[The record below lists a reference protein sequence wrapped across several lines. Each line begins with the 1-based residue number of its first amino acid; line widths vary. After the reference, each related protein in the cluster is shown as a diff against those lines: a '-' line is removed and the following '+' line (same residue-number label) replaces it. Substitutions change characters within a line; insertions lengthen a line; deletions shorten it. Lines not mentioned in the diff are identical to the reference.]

1 MTTSEVTNSIERADR
16 IFKMQMARHYEIGK
30 RPLKERRKDLKRL
43 LDAVLAHKGDIA
55 EAVAKDLRKPALESD
70 FSEVYPV
77 VSEIRHN
84 MKHLE
89 DWAAR
94 KSYRTP
100 MALFG
105 TRSWLQPEPK
115 GVVLIVSPW
124 NFPFNLTL
132 GPLASALAAGNCAI
146 LKPSESTPH
155 SSALMAKIIS
165 EVFEPDHVA
174 LIEGEADVSA
184 HLTSL
189 PFHHIFFTGGPAI
202 GKKVMAA
209 AAQHLTS
216 VTLELGGKSP
226 AIVDSSAP
234 IEETAR
240 KLVFGRCINSGQV
253 CVAVDYVLAEKS
265 ISDKL
270 LNAMHEQ
277 IGHFYGRPEESA
289 DLSAIV
295 HEKHFDHLVALLDDA
310 KSKGA
315 VVEAGGVHDKSRLFF
330 SPTIL
335 SHVSPDMR
343 VMQEEIFGPILP
355 VMTWSSKEEA
365 IAQVHELERPL
376 AYYIFSKRKSNIK
389 FFLENSRAGSTAIN
403 EVFLQFGHPDLPFGG
418 VNFSGIGKAHGEFGF
433 REFSNYRSYLKKSLP
448 FGASKF
454 IMPPYGKLGKRIMGL
469 LIKWL

>member
-1 MTTSEVTNSIERADR
+1 MTKPEETNSIERANR

-30 RPLKERRKDLKRL
+30 RPLKERRNDLKRL
-43 LDAVLAHKGDIA
+43 LDVVLAHKEEIA
-55 EAVAKDLRKPALESD
+55 QAVAKDLRKPSLESD

-89 DWAAR
+89 DWAAQ

-100 MALFG
+100 LSLFG
-105 TRSWLQPEPK
+105 TRSWMKPEPK

-209 AAQHLTS
+209 AAQNLTS

-226 AIVDSSAP
+226 AIVDRSAP
-234 IEETAR
+234 LEETAK

-253 CVAVDYVLAEKS
+253 CVAVDYVLAEEA
-265 ISDKL
+265 IHGAL
-270 LNAMHEQ
+270 INEMRTQ
-277 IGHFYGRPEESA
+277 IGQFYGRPEESA

-295 HEKHFDHLVALLDDA
+295 HEKHFDHLVDLLDDA
-310 KSKGA
+310 KKKGA
-315 VVEAGGVHDKSRLFF
+315 IVEAGGVHDRSKLFF
-330 SPTIL
+330 APTLL
-335 SHVSPDMR
+335 SNVTPSMR

-355 VMTWSSKEEA
+355 IMSWPTKEQA
-365 IAQVHELERPL
+365 MSTVHDLERPL
-376 AYYIFSKRKSNIK
+376 AFYVFSKRKKNTRY
-389 FFLENSRAGSTAIN
+389 FLENSRAGSTAIN

-448 FGASKF
+448 FGASNF
-454 IMPPYGKLGKRIMGL
+454 ILPPYGKTGKRIMNL